1 MMYKIERENSLE
13 ASGQLFLKKESA
25 LGFAI
30 LPVPSMLLLSS
41 PSIGVPVRPW
51 VFPSSDG
58 SISPHMKSF
67 DANRRNPLLK
77 HLVFFLTGKLLICN
91 NFWVDVPSVFNSPL
105 YRFFILFK
113 LNHKKNPFPASL
125 LNSSQPPAPPWLM
138 INSTF
143 VENARIPL
151 GATVNVAGI
160 IIRLPDMEKFSLATI
175 QSLEMLVL
183 CPDHYISDY
192 PLYLPTPSNSQS
204 TFLFYICS
212 AHVFLSLSSSQLP
225 CCYLKMDDLSNTF
238 NATLNLTALETQ
250 IHSFSET
257 PDHPEDD
264 ERDEPSAFLAVK
276 LLTNR
281 HYNSEAF
288 KKRLKQMW
296 PERFSINVLEKD
308 PNFYTVEF
316 GYFGDRHRVLIGQ
329 PFWDSF
335 PHHALAQRLGEVL
348 GRFIEVDT
356 ASLKETWGP
365 YLRVCIE
372 IDVSQPLPH
381 GTGFHFHG
389 MAAPVWFEFRFENLP
404 DFCHYCRRLSH
415 IVNHCHEFLAKC
427 DSSSAPPLL
436 RYDQSLGAKIR
447 ITSNPFYIACSR
459 SRLRPH
465 IAHPTSL
472 APASQYRPHQLPI
485 ISEGLFNEPTYAYGV
500 QHLSQLQTTPLGFY
514 MAHSSSNVLTSHTPN
529 LNQPPLSTST
539 WLYTQATATAT
550 QHANTQGASK
560 FLTQS
565 NTIPTTSFPSPSITT
580 VEQLTI
586 PLPTA
591 IPTSAETIMATNGA
605 PQHVVPVSQ
614 AFSTILADLNSSHP
628 LQFALGATS
637 YLAPTAFGIR
647 KLRPKRPD
655 CLNAAEFRR
664 MLKRTRN
671 LAKSLDEKTV
681 EEAGDAQRIRLE
693 P

>member
-67 DANRRNPLLK
+67 DANRRNPPLK

-238 NATLNLTALETQ
+238 NATLNHTALETQ

-276 LLTNR
+276 LLTNH

-329 PFWDSF
+329 P
-335 PHHALAQRLGEVL
+335 
-348 GRFIEVDT
+348 
-356 ASLKETWGP
+356 
-365 YLRVCIE
+365 
-372 IDVSQPLPH
+372 
-381 GTGFHFHG
+381 
-389 MAAPVWFEFRFENLP
+389 
-404 DFCHYCRRLSH
+404 
-415 IVNHCHEFLAKC
+415 
-427 DSSSAPPLL
+427 
-436 RYDQSLGAKIR
+436 
-447 ITSNPFYIACSR
+447 

-550 QHANTQGASK
+550 QHAHTQGASN

-605 PQHVVPVSQ
+605 PQHVVPVSH

-637 YLAPTAFGIR
+637 DPRGRIASML
-647 KLRPKRPD
+647 
-655 CLNAAEFRR
+655 LN
-664 MLKRTRN
+664 
-671 LAKSLDEKTV
+671 S
-681 EEAGDAQRIRLE
+681 EECSNAHAT
-693 P
+693 